1 MGKSKKR
8 SRASKARTNPLHNKL
23 NSAAKDANLIT
34 KKIQPLLTQL
44 QSAVPNDRSMAISS
58 ISVLC
63 DDPHMRQLLLREKL
77 VQVILNYSLSDSNK
91 DIVIEAYGLLRNLT
105 LEEGYD
111 ISIYLW
117 RNKIWVSI
125 KDGFDQITSSLQN
138 MQQEDSV
145 PNNDKKQKAAINQAR
160 RLLFDYADNLISL
173 LVSLTNNAEDIL
185 NEILEGS
192 NLNIIFSLI
201 VNFIQ
206 YGFEK
211 LPTALQNTILDLI
224 YDISSESL
232 DFIDELLKIEPIVN
246 LIKNL
251 NDKPTTS
258 ELSQVLV
265 QGILLQ
271 LLETDENVQLDSVQC
286 LSFFENVIKA
296 VKDIDLKQMNEQLNY
311 VIKDDVDIPKLKE
324 QAKKRQN
331 SMMQLQAVEIALD
344 VIAGIIEMISSLAV
358 PISSNLS
365 TVLLATVP
373 QFLDALQ
380 EEFPDRVFIAWN
392 NLLWLFVGAEEPV
405 DKNILS
411 DIWNKV
417 TSHDDKN
424 NSSIK
429 IGKISVMW
437 VILKICGNQ
446 GDVDL
451 LTKFNVWNNTGFV
464 DTIIHQYKEVDEI
477 DFKQRCCALL
487 ATVASYQSQ
496 DVNVNQCIGSFLME
510 LLMSKD
516 TPVDILIEVLGD
528 LFEIYSDSDFP
539 YDEPVFVNGN
549 YLALLNDKVMS
560 NVKDI
565 FKMVD
570 KNKNPAQKE
579 KCTEMFSTLQSFIHY
594 KANEIS

>member
-23 NSAAKDANLIT
+23 NSAAKDASLIT

-44 QSAVPNDRSMAISS
+44 QSAVPNDRNMAISS

-77 VQVILNYSLSDSNK
+77 VQIILNHTLSDSNK

-138 MQQEDSV
+138 MQQEKSV
-145 PNNDKKQKAAINQAR
+145 PNNDKKQKAAINQSK

-173 LVSLTNNAEDIL
+173 LVSLSNNADDIL
-185 NEILEGS
+185 NEILEES
-192 NLNIIFSLI
+192 NLNIIFGLI
-201 VNFIQ
+201 VSFIQ
-206 YGFEK
+206 YGFEN

-232 DFIDELLKIEPIVN
+232 DFIDELLKIEPIVS
-246 LIKNL
+246 LIKTL

-271 LLETDENVQLDSVQC
+271 LLETDENVQLDSLQC

-311 VIKDDVDIPKLKE
+311 VIKDEVDIPKLKE
-324 QAKKRQN
+324 QAKKRQDA
-331 SMMQLQAVEIALD
+331 MMQLQAIEIALD
-344 VIAGIIEMISSLAV
+344 VIAGIIEMISSLSLQM
-358 PISSNLS
+358 SSNLS
-365 TVLLATVP
+365 TILLATVP
-373 QFLDALQ
+373 QLLDALQ
-380 EEFPDRVFIAWN
+380 QEFPDRVFIAWN
-392 NLLWLFVGAEEPV
+392 NLLWLFVGAEEHV
-405 DKNILS
+405 DENILS

-424 NSSIK
+424 NSSVK
-429 IGKISVMW
+429 LGKISVMW
-437 VILKICGNQ
+437 VILKICGIQ
-446 GDVDL
+446 GDVGL

-464 DTIIHQYKEVDEI
+464 DTVIQQYREVEEI

-496 DVNVNQCIGSFLME
+496 DVSINQHIGSFLME
-510 LLMSKD
+510 LLMGKD
-516 TPVDILIEVLGD
+516 TPVDVLIEVLGD
-528 LFEIYSDSDFP
+528 MFEIYSDSDFS

-549 YLALLNDKVMS
+549 FLALLSDKVIP
-560 NVKDI
+560 NIKDI

-594 KANEIS
+594 KANERS

>member
-23 NSAAKDANLIT
+23 NSAAKDANFIT

-44 QSAVPNDRSMAISS
+44 QSAVPNDRNMAISS

-77 VQVILNYSLSDSNK
+77 VQIILDHTLSDSNK

-138 MQQEDSV
+138 MQQEKSV
-145 PNNDKKQKAAINQAR
+145 PNNDKKQKAAIKQSK

-173 LVSLTNNAEDIL
+173 LVSLSNNADDIL
-185 NEILEGS
+185 NEILEES
-192 NLNIIFSLI
+192 NLNIIFGLI
-201 VNFIQ
+201 VSFIQ
-206 YGFEK
+206 YGFEN

-232 DFIDELLKIEPIVN
+232 DFIDELLKIEPIVS
-246 LIKNL
+246 LIKTL

-271 LLETDENVQLDSVQC
+271 LLETDENVQLDSLQC

-311 VIKDDVDIPKLKE
+311 VIKDEVDIPKLKE
-324 QAKKRQN
+324 QAKKRQDA
-331 SMMQLQAVEIALD
+331 MMQLQAIEIALD
-344 VIAGIIEMISSLAV
+344 VIAGIIEMISSLSLQM
-358 PISSNLS
+358 SSNLS
-365 TVLLATVP
+365 TILLATVP
-373 QFLDALQ
+373 QLLDALQ
-380 EEFPDRVFIAWN
+380 QEFPDRVFIAWN
-392 NLLWLFVGAEEPV
+392 NLLWLFVGAEEHV
-405 DKNILS
+405 DENILS

-424 NSSIK
+424 NSSVK
-429 IGKISVMW
+429 LGKISVMW
-437 VILKICGNQ
+437 VILKICGTQ
-446 GDVDL
+446 GDVGL
-451 LTKFNVWNNTGFV
+451 LTKFSVWNNTGFV
-464 DTIIHQYKEVDEI
+464 DTIIQQYREVEEI

-496 DVNVNQCIGSFLME
+496 DVSINQHIGSFLME
-510 LLMSKD
+510 LLMGKD
-516 TPVDILIEVLGD
+516 TPVDVLIEVLGD
-528 LFEIYSDSDFP
+528 MFEIYSDSDFS

-549 YLALLNDKVMS
+549 FLALLSDKVIP
-560 NVKDI
+560 NIKDI

-594 KANEIS
+594 KANERS

>member
-44 QSAVPNDRSMAISS
+44 QSAVPNDRNMAISS

-77 VQVILNYSLSDSNK
+77 VQIILNHTLSDSNK

-138 MQQEDSV
+138 MQQEKSV
-145 PNNDKKQKAAINQAR
+145 PNNDKKQKAAISQSK

-173 LVSLTNNAEDIL
+173 LVSLTNNADDIL
-185 NEILEGS
+185 NEILEES
-192 NLNIIFSLI
+192 NLNIIFGLI
-201 VNFIQ
+201 VSFTQ
-206 YGFEK
+206 YGFEN
-211 LPTALQNTILDLI
+211 LPIALQNTILDLI

-232 DFIDELLKIEPIVN
+232 DFIDELLKFEPIVS
-246 LIKNL
+246 LIKRL

-271 LLETDENVQLDSVQC
+271 LLETDENVQLDSIQC
-286 LSFFENVIKA
+286 LSFFEKVINA

-311 VIKDDVDIPKLKE
+311 VIKDEVDIPKLKE
-324 QAKKRQN
+324 QAKKRQVA
-331 SMMQLQAVEIALD
+331 MMQLQAIEIALD
-344 VIAGIIEMISSLAV
+344 VIAGIIEMISSLSLQM
-358 PISSNLS
+358 SSSLS

-373 QFLDALQ
+373 QLLDALQ
-380 EEFPDRVFIAWN
+380 QEFPDRVFIAWN
-392 NLLWLFVGAEEPV
+392 NLLWLFVGAEEHV
-405 DKNILS
+405 DENILS

-424 NSSIK
+424 NSSVK
-429 IGKISVMW
+429 LGKISVMW
-437 VILKICGNQ
+437 VILKICGTQ
-446 GDVDL
+446 CDVGL
-451 LTKFNVWNNTGFV
+451 LTKFNVWNNIGFV
-464 DTIIHQYKEVDEI
+464 DAIIQQYREVEEI
-477 DFKQRCCALL
+477 DFRQRCCALL

-496 DVNVNQCIGSFLME
+496 DVSVNQHIGSFLMQ
-510 LLMSKD
+510 LLMGKD
-516 TPVDILIEVLGD
+516 TPVDVLIEVLGD
-528 LFEIYSDSDFP
+528 MFEIYSDSDFS

-549 YLALLNDKVMS
+549 FLALLNDKVIP

-594 KANEIS
+594 KTNERS